1 MSNLIPQLRIYKYD
15 KHGPSYRESDVN
27 NLAIGYVLAENYFY
41 RRVYK
46 MSTDVEK
53 AEEKINHI
61 TQVYKHKIDE
71 FMAMETSLLSNTK
84 RVSSAVK
91 DSTEKL
97 SQSLAKVEKAANFER
112 LEKYV
117 ELLERTATAMNA
129 LASLEADGK
138 LTKIS
143 NALKT

>member
-1 MSNLIPQLRIYKYD
+1 MSNLIPQLKIYKYD
-15 KHGPSYRESDVN
+15 KDGPSYRADDVN

-46 MSTDVEK
+46 MTTDVEK

-71 FMAMETSLLSNTK
+71 FMDMEKSLLDNTK
-84 RVSSAVK
+84 RISSSVR

-97 SQSLAKVEKAANFER
+97 AQSLSRVEKAANFER

-117 ELLERTATAMNA
+117 ELLERTATAMNS
-129 LASLEADGK
+129 LAALEADGK
-138 LTKIS
+138 LSKIS